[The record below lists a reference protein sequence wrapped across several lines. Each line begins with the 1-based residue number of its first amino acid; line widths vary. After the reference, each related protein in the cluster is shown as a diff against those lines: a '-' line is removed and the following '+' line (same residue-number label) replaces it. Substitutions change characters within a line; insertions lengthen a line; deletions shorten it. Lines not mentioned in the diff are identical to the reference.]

1 MVSVSSRGPPA
12 EVNTKTLMDSPD
24 RLPLADLLI
33 AAFRKSRRDGE
44 KDMAASIA
52 YFSFF
57 SLFPLLLGIIVVV
70 SFVVDSADLQSRLAA
85 LVEDALPGS
94 AAFVRTNVEAVFRL
108 RGAAGLASI
117 IGLWWAARKM
127 FGALSRGINGAL
139 GLRRPHGSILSPL
152 RSVLMAAAVA
162 SLLLLSAALSTALA
176 LLPQLDLMSLLGS
189 DLDTLAARLGSR
201 VASYVFVAALVASI
215 YKLVPFATPT
225 WHDVAPA
232 ALIAALL
239 IECGKAVYVFYV
251 DNVAQLEAVYGSVS
265 SVIVLLIWLY
275 FVARVLLFG
284 SEIIAIRQERNHS

>member
-1 MVSVSSRGPPA
+1 MVSLSSRGPPA
-12 EVNTKTLMDSPD
+12 EVNTKTLMDSLG

-70 SFVVDSADLQSRLAA
+70 SFVVDSADLQSHLAA

-108 RGAAGLASI
+108 RSAAGLASI

-139 GLRRPHGSILSPL
+139 GHRRPHGSLLSPL

-176 LLPQLDLMSLLGS
+176 LLPQLDLSLLGS

-215 YKLVPFATPT
+215 YKLVPLATPT
-225 WHDVAPA
+225 WRDVAPA
-232 ALIAALL
+232 ALIAALV

-265 SVIVLLIWLY
+265 SVIVLLIWFY
-275 FVARVLLFG
+275 FVARVLLFD

>member
-1 MVSVSSRGPPA
+1 
-12 EVNTKTLMDSPD
+12 
-24 RLPLADLLI
+24 
-33 AAFRKSRRDGE
+33 
-44 KDMAASIA
+44 
-52 YFSFF
+52 
-57 SLFPLLLGIIVVV
+57 
-70 SFVVDSADLQSRLAA
+70 
-85 LVEDALPGS
+85 
-94 AAFVRTNVEAVFRL
+94 
-108 RGAAGLASI
+108 
-117 IGLWWAARKM
+117 
-127 FGALSRGINGAL
+127 
-139 GLRRPHGSILSPL
+139 
-152 RSVLMAAAVA
+152 
-162 SLLLLSAALSTALA
+162 
-176 LLPQLDLMSLLGS
+176 MSLLGS

>member
-1 MVSVSSRGPPA
+1 M
-12 EVNTKTLMDSPD
+12 
-24 RLPLADLLI
+24 
-33 AAFRKSRRDGE
+33 
-44 KDMAASIA
+44 
-52 YFSFF
+52 
-57 SLFPLLLGIIVVV
+57 LGIIVVV

-176 LLPQLDLMSLLGS
+176 LLPQLDLSLLGS